1 MAVPCILLCSLSGS
15 APHGPPTAMAAPVH
29 VTPRR
34 ASSSRRRLY
43 SPEFRPRQAVRPRFG
58 LFDRRNSSA
67 RRIRPFHSSVMVSR
81 VFRYTRHGVR
91 LRLRRFLYCS
101 RSLGSARWDRAVRV
115 SVPVACSF
123 DVSIACSRA
132 ASRARR
138 QKKRVT
144 RRRGDKKTAAA
155 IAMATSAVI
164 LGKRGATS
172 NNPRRI
178 SLPIGRGRRGTVPY
192 HARTRREDGHA
203 IIKRRRRRGDNGRPL
218 DGCIMQQ
225 RKGTMFDVHDKP
237 VEDLRERMRLLQ
249 SDRCVCPFFKRKQA
263 AATSF

>member
-1 MAVPCILLCSLSGS
+1 MAVPCILFCSLSGS
-15 APHGPPTAMAAPVH
+15 ASYIRAR
-29 VTPRR
+29 PRPR
-34 ASSSRRRLY
+34 PFLDSLASSSSHGVEFVTAPSFVRG
-43 SPEFRPRQAVRPRFG
+43 SPAEVRPVRPPKFKRSTNSSIPFICDG
-58 LFDRRNSSA
+58 FQSVPIHSPRRSSPAPPLLVLLALSA
-67 RRIRPFHSSVMVSR
+67 RRL
-81 VFRYTRHGVR
+81 RH
-91 LRLRRFLYCS
+91 
-101 RSLGSARWDRAVRV
+101 RWDRAVRV
-115 SVPVACSF
+115 SVPVAF

-164 LGKRGATS
+164 LGKRGAT
-172 NNPRRI
+172 
-178 SLPIGRGRRGTVPY
+178 LPIGRGRRGTVPY